1 MGYEKQSILDNYE
14 LGGIVGEGSYG
25 TVHKAKNKETGRYVA
40 IKKFIED
47 DQTTLKIAHREVNQ
61 STTDILEFL
70 TKNFS
75 SRVRGRI
82 KLRFDIGIFRTFF
95 VNLF

>member
-47 DQTTLKIAHREVNQ
+47 DQTTLKIAHREVKPTRVERTRIQLGMKYDKANH
-61 STTDILEFL
+61 FL
-70 TKNFS
+70 
-75 SRVRGRI
+75 
-82 KLRFDIGIFRTFF
+82 
-95 VNLF
+95 

>member
-1 MGYEKQSILDNYE
+1 MGLEKKAAGTSLLDKYE

-47 DQTTLKIAHREVNQ
+47 DKTTLKIAHREVLF
-61 STTDILEFL
+61 STFC
-70 TKNFS
+70 
-75 SRVRGRI
+75 
-82 KLRFDIGIFRTFF
+82 
-95 VNLF
+95 

>member
-61 STTDILEFL
+61 SATDH
-70 TKNFS
+70 
-75 SRVRGRI
+75 GHPRI
-82 KLRFDIGIFRTFF
+82 SD
-95 VNLF
+95 

>member
-47 DQTTLKIAHREVNQ
+47 DQTTLKIAHREVNPARVKRTRT
-61 STTDILEFL
+61 SCSSSLKTSRLSSILFL
-70 TKNFS
+70 ATGPETITS
-75 SRVRGRI
+75 
-82 KLRFDIGIFRTFF
+82 
-95 VNLF
+95 

>member
-61 STTDILEFL
+61 SATDILEFL
-70 TKNFS
+70 TKTFP
-75 SRVRGRI
+75 SRVLGRI
-82 KLRFDIGIFRTFF
+82 KLRFDIGIT
-95 VNLF
+95 V

>member
-47 DQTTLKIAHREVNQ
+47 DQTTLKIAHREVN
-61 STTDILEFL
+61 L
-70 TKNFS
+70 T
-75 SRVRGRI
+75 RVERTRI
-82 KLRFDIGIFRTFF
+82 SDHGHPRISD
-95 VNLF
+95 

>member
-1 MGYEKQSILDNYE
+1 MGLAEKKTSILDKYE

-47 DQTTLKIAHREVNQ
+47 DKTTLKIAHREVN
-61 STTDILEFL
+61 TPIHHFL
-70 TKNFS
+70 NDDKPLS
-75 SRVRGRI
+75 
-82 KLRFDIGIFRTFF
+82 
-95 VNLF
+95 

>member
-47 DQTTLKIAHREVNQ
+47 DQTTLKIAHREVNPTRIERTRT
-61 STTDILEFL
+61 SWI
-70 TKNFS
+70 S
-75 SRVRGRI
+75 SRSHS
-82 KLRFDIGIFRTFF
+82 
-95 VNLF
+95 